1 MNTYNSSSK
10 GWKAAIALLT
20 VLVGV
25 GALELVAGAMKH
37 PDPETMAVRQQV
49 LAAQSER
56 AYQIRTLEQ
65 GQMRLAQVAPDRIQ

>member
-10 GWKAAIALLT
+10 ASKVAIALLT
-20 VLVGV
+20 LILGV
-25 GALELVAGAMKH
+25 GALEIVAGAMKN

-56 AYQIRTLEQ
+56 AYQIRTLAQ
-65 GQMRLAQVAPDRIQ
+65 GQVRFAQATPVRMR